1 MQMAGG
7 AAGAIGAL
15 VQGRQERNRIDV
27 QRDIEQFNIK
37 VGEQNAALTAQ
48 QASVREEQQ
57 RRESRQILGTQRAA
71 IAQSGVGFG
80 GSSADIIRQS
90 ETSAELDALNIR
102 YAGVLERM
110 GILNDVEM
118 RKFNDK
124 VLRMQGKQAMRLRWF
139 NAAAAFFGA
148 PGVQQ
153 QIGEALAK
161 RNSGYGQSGSTYH
174 SWNKTAAGAYGG
186 FGKIGTGPE

>member
-7 AAGAIGAL
+7 AFNAVGAL
-15 VQGRQERNRIDV
+15 IQGRQARNEIDV
-27 QRDIEQFNIK
+27 QRDIQQFNNK
-37 VGEQNAALTAQ
+37 VTEQNAALAGQ
-48 QASVREEQQ
+48 QASAREEQQ
-57 RRESRQILGTQRAA
+57 RRESRNILGTQRAA

-110 GILNDVEM
+110 GLLNELAM
-118 RKFNDK
+118 GKFNDR
-124 VLRMQGKQAMRLRWF
+124 VLKKQGKQAMRLRWF
-139 NAAAAFFGA
+139 NAAAGFFGSQ
-148 PGVQQ
+148 GVQQ
-153 QIGEALAK
+153 KIGSALAK
-161 RNSGYGQSGSTYH
+161 NQAYGQTNAGTYH
-174 SWNKTAAGAYGG
+174 SWNKGAAGAYGG